1 MDASL
6 SVGLRWLMM
15 RSTTEK
21 SVMKAMT
28 FLFSGGRPLPFH
40 DHLRVVRYLEQHLA
54 DRLEQRQPVS
64 PELVLISR
72 TTSFSAAGA
81 PSA

>member
-1 MDASL
+1 
-6 SVGLRWLMM
+6 M
-15 RSTTEK
+15 RSITEK
-21 SVMKAMT
+21 SGIKAMT
-28 FLFSGGRPLPFH
+28 LLFSGGLLLPFH
-40 DHLRVVRYLEQHLA
+40 DHLRVIRDLDEHLA